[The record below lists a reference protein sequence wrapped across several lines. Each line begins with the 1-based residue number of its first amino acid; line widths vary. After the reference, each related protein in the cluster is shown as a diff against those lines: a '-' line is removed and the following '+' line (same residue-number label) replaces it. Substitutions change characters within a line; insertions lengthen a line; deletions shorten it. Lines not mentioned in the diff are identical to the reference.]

1 LVADLFSQ
9 VGSLSSCIAAFCA
22 CYNEWK
28 SVLLHSGPA
37 ADPVLDTIKF
47 ILLRCAQDI
56 KKSHTGIYNLFQ
68 RTKSDLGWASPE
80 RSDEQSLPDFKTC
93 FTEPI
98 ENFVAT
104 FADSVTIVRGGYP
117 PLLQKQLNR
126 ALKCIEMLCGR
137 MPESWIR
144 AKVFNWILT
153 LLAEDNSTRDVQ
165 ARALLAAGPVLSSL
179 LESSKDPKLLEQ
191 MLHLLPAILSAPT
204 CA

>member
-1 LVADLFSQ
+1 
-9 VGSLSSCIAAFCA
+9 
-22 CYNEWK
+22 
-28 SVLLHSGPA
+28 
-37 ADPVLDTIKF
+37 
-47 ILLRCAQDI
+47 
-56 KKSHTGIYNLFQ
+56 
-68 RTKSDLGWASPE
+68 
-80 RSDEQSLPDFKTC
+80 
-93 FTEPI
+93 
-98 ENFVAT
+98 
-104 FADSVTIVRGGYP
+104 
-117 PLLQKQLNR
+117 
-126 ALKCIEMLCGR
+126 